1 MHPIERLRYVARAGW
16 AGPAELGAEAA
27 FALAELAE
35 EEPAALLPASRRLL
49 QHNPT
54 CGPLWW
60 VVARLLAAGDP
71 LAEAERCVE
80 AIEDDPTDERLERAL
95 GDRRAVRHG
104 GVAEVAGAEVVVVDV
119 DALGPD
125 GMVVD
130 GDDLGLLE
138 AARATGTDIWAV
150 AGVGRVLPGRLWQ
163 VLADHARCPPPA
175 QRTVTHGYFDTAPP
189 VPGAVVGL
197 AGLAAVAGPRGVV
210 SLPQALAG
218 CDCPEPPELLGRW

>member
-35 EEPAALLPASRRLL
+35 EEPAALLPAGRRLL

-60 VVARLLAAGDP
+60 VVARLLSAGDP
-71 LAEAERCVE
+71 LAEAERCVA

-104 GVAEVAGAEVVVVDV
+104 GVAEVAGAEVVLVDV
-119 DALGPD
+119 EAMGPD
-125 GMVVD
+125 GMAVD

-150 AGVGRVLPGRLWQ
+150 AGVGRVLPPRLWQ
-163 VLADHARCPPPA
+163 VLADHAQGAPPVR
-175 QRTVTHGYFDTAPP
+175 RTVTHGYFDSGSPAPGT
-189 VPGAVVGL
+189 VIGV
-197 AGLAAVAGPRGVV
+197 AGLAAVAGPGGAV
-210 SLPQALAG
+210 SLSQAVAS